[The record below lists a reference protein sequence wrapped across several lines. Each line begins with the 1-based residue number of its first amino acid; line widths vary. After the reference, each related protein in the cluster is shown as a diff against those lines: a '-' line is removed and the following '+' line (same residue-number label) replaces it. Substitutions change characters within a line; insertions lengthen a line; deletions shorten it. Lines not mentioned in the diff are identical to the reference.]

1 MGAQEKSGST
11 APVAAPAAKRDPV
24 RERIAQIEAE
34 IRKLGGVTMDQSNE
48 LAALRTKLKL
58 QGD

>member
-1 MGAQEKSGST
+1 MGAQEKGGGT
-11 APVAAPAAKRDPV
+11 APVAAPAAKRTPV

-34 IRKLGGVTMDQSNE
+34 IAKSGGVTMDQSNE
-48 LAALRTKLKL
+48 LSALRMKLKL